1 LILKSFLQSRIR
13 SKLNG
18 YSIVINQPD
27 PTRPKSVQSAKRV
40 AVVGGGLAG
49 IGAAALLAERGFS
62 VTLFERNHYLGG
74 KVGCW
79 DVSFEDGNAT
89 KVDHGFHAFFRHY
102 YNLRS
107 FMEKIGAT
115 DHWKSI
121 DDYLILAKD
130 RRHFSFKNVETTPVL
145 NILSLGKNKFF
156 RFRDLLFSPASWRM
170 GEFLEYDEAKTFA
183 KYDSRSFAEFARE
196 ASLPKSLQLIFNTF
210 ARAFFAPADK
220 LSAAE
225 LMKSFHFFYLSHNHG
240 LLYDYFDTD
249 YQEALI
255 QPATRYLN
263 QHNVAMKLSKSVEE
277 TRRDNDAFIV
287 ESEPFDYLILATDV
301 VGTKSICANSS
312 WIRTSSEK
320 TYSELMSLKA
330 SGGYAV
336 YRIWLNKRTGDEL
349 PVFII
354 TEKHEVLDSVTF
366 YHQFDRNAAEWAQ
379 SSGGGVYE
387 LHCYALSSGELSE
400 MAVKAAF
407 LAELHFYFPELRD
420 AKIIYDHLQM
430 RHDFTAFYT
439 NLSKNRPGFTTA
451 IPNLYLAGDWVKTGT
466 PAMLM
471 EGAYTSGILC
481 ANSILTKHGLQE
493 EPVRSVPP
501 RGIFA

>member
-1 LILKSFLQSRIR
+1 MLTSFLR
-13 SKLNG
+13 SKIKSRLSG

-27 PTRPKSVQSAKRV
+27 SAKPKFVQSAKKV

-49 IGAAALLAERGFS
+49 IGAASLLAERGFE

-79 DVSFEDGNAT
+79 DVSFEDGNTT

-107 FMEKIGAT
+107 FMEKIGAAERLKT
-115 DHWKSI
+115 I
-121 DDYLILAKD
+121 DDYLVLAKD
-130 RRHFSFKNVETTPVL
+130 GRHFSFKNVETTPVL
-145 NILSLGKNKFF
+145 NILSLGRNKFF
-156 RFRDLLFSPASWRM
+156 KFRDVLLNPPSWRM
-170 GEFLEYDEAKTFA
+170 GEFLEYDQAKTFA
-183 KYDSRSFAEFARE
+183 KYDSSSFAEFARE
-196 ASLPKSLQLIFNTF
+196 ASLPQSLQLIFNTF
-210 ARAFFAPADK
+210 ARAFFAPADE

-263 QHNVAMKLSKSVEE
+263 QHRVLIKLNKSVEE
-277 TRRDNDAFIV
+277 TGRDNDTFIV
-287 ESEPFDYLILATDV
+287 ESESFDYLILSTDV
-301 VGTKSICANSS
+301 VGTKKICASS
-312 WIRTSSEK
+312 PWIRTSSEK
-320 TYSELMSLKA
+320 TYSELVSLKA

-336 YRIWLNKRTGDEL
+336 YRIWLDKRTGDDL

-354 TEKHEVLDSVTF
+354 TEKHDVLDSVTF
-366 YHQFDRNAAEWAQ
+366 YHQFERSAAEWAQ
-379 SSGGGVYE
+379 GSGGGVYE
-387 LHCYALSSGELSE
+387 LHCYALPSGALSE
-400 MAVKAAF
+400 NDVKAAF

-420 AKIIYDHLQM
+420 AKIIYDHLQL
-430 RHDFTAFYT
+430 RRDFTAFYT
-439 NLSKNRPGFTTA
+439 NLNKSRPEFTTA
-451 IPNLYLAGDWVKTGT
+451 ISNLYLAGDWVKTGI

-471 EGAYTSGILC
+471 EGAYTSGIMC
-481 ANSILTKHGLQE
+481 ANSILSIQGLQE
-493 EPVRSVPP
+493 EPIRSVPT

>member
-27 PTRPKSVQSAKRV
+27 PTRPKSIQSAKRV
-40 AVVGGGLAG
+40 AIVGGGLAG

-79 DVSFEDGNAT
+79 DVPLGDGNAT

-115 DHWKSI
+115 EHLKTI
-121 DDYLILAKD
+121 DDYLVLAKD
-130 RRHFSFKNVETTPVL
+130 RRQFSFKNVETTPVL
-145 NILSLGKNKFF
+145 NILSLGRNKFF
-156 RFRDLLFSPASWRM
+156 KFRDVLLRPSSWRM

-183 KYDSRSFAEFARE
+183 KYDSSSFAEFARE

-263 QHNVAMKLSKSVEE
+263 QHNVAIKLSKSVEE
-277 TRRDNDAFIV
+277 TRRDDDAFIV

-301 VGTKSICANSS
+301 VGTKSICANSP
-312 WIRTSSEK
+312 WIRTSSDK
-320 TYSELMSLKA
+320 TYSELMSLK
-330 SGGYAV
+330 SSSGYAV

-366 YHQFDRNAAEWAQ
+366 YHQFDRSAAEWAHG
-379 SSGGGVYE
+379 SGGGVYE
-387 LHCYALSSGELSE
+387 LHCYALPSGELSE
-400 MAVKAAF
+400 MDVKAAF

-420 AKIIYDHLQM
+420 AKIIYDHLQL

-439 NLSKNRPGFTTA
+439 NLNKSRPEFTTA
-451 IPNLYLAGDWVKTGT
+451 IPNFYLAGDWVKTGI

-481 ANSILTKHGLQE
+481 ANSILSKHGLQE
-493 EPVRSVPP
+493 EPVHSVPT

>member
-1 LILKSFLQSRIR
+1 MLRSFLR
-13 SKLNG
+13 SKIRKKLSG
-18 YSIVINQPD
+18 YNIVINQPD
-27 PTRPKSVQSAKRV
+27 LNKPRCVASPERV

-49 IGAAALLAERGFS
+49 IGAASLLGERGFK

-74 KVGCW
+74 KAGCW
-79 DVSFEDGNAT
+79 DVPFEDGNVT

-107 FMEKIGAT
+107 FMEKIGAAE
-115 DHWKSI
+115 HLKSI
-121 DDYLILAKD
+121 ADYLVVAKD
-130 RRHFSFKNVETTPVL
+130 RRHFSFKDIETTPVL
-145 NILSLGKNKFF
+145 NILSLGRNKFF
-156 RFRDLLFSPASWRM
+156 RFRDVLFSPSSWRM
-170 GEFLEYDEAKTFA
+170 GEFLEYDAAETFA
-183 KYDSRSFAEFARE
+183 KYDSSSFTEFARE
-196 ASLPKSLQLIFNTF
+196 ASLPESLQLIFNTF

-225 LMKSFHFFYLSHNHG
+225 LMRSFHFFYLSHNHG

-263 QHNVAMKLSKSVEE
+263 QHHVSIKLNRSVEE
-277 TRRDNDAFIV
+277 TRRDNDRFIV

-301 VGTKSICANSS
+301 VGTKTICANSP
-312 WIRTSSEK
+312 WIKTSSDK

-336 YRIWLNKRTGDEL
+336 YRIWLNKRIGDEL
-349 PVFII
+349 PAFII

-366 YHQFDRNAAEWAQ
+366 YHQFDGSSAAWAQ
-379 SSGGGVYE
+379 GSGGGVYE
-387 LHCYALSSGELSE
+387 LHCYALPSSALSE
-400 MAVKAAF
+400 ENVKAAF

-420 AKIIYDHLQM
+420 ARIIHDHLQI

-439 NLSKNRPGFTTA
+439 NLNKGRPEFTTA
-451 IPNLYLAGDWVKTGT
+451 IPNLYLAGDWVKTGL

-471 EGAYTSGILC
+471 EGAYTSGIMC
-481 ANSILTKHGLQE
+481 ANSILTKNGLQE
-493 EPVRSVPP
+493 EPVRSVPT
-501 RGIFA
+501 RGIF